1 MGQNGTKRRL
11 IGSDHN
17 IWGADMAGKHNGAD
31 RSQEWNRLK
40 EAQRQAV
47 ERKAAEGERLGRD
60 IAAVATPQTI
70 RKRQVDVVQLWQERG
85 KLGVEQVQAAQEI
98 LRVWEATTRGL
109 WARTQTYERHARSAD
124 VADWPAKLRRAYV
137 ERYRPWDD
145 EACRMAATPQA
156 SVKELVLAVV
166 VDNQG
171 PDGLARRYGMDHKR
185 ASVLVQE
192 SLYRYAQLAG
202 WYSGPSVPEATATL
216 MGLIATRERMMQK
229 AVDAR
234 PD

>member
-1 MGQNGTKRRL
+1 
-11 IGSDHN
+11 
-17 IWGADMAGKHNGAD
+17 
-31 RSQEWNRLK
+31 
-40 EAQRQAV
+40 
-47 ERKAAEGERLGRD
+47 
-60 IAAVATPQTI
+60 
-70 RKRQVDVVQLWQERG
+70 
-85 KLGVEQVQAAQEI
+85 
-98 LRVWEATTRGL
+98 
-109 WARTQTYERHARSAD
+109 
-124 VADWPAKLRRAYV
+124 
-137 ERYRPWDD
+137 
-145 EACRMAATPQA
+145 MAATPQA

-202 WYSGPSVPEATATL
+202 WYSGPSAPEATATL